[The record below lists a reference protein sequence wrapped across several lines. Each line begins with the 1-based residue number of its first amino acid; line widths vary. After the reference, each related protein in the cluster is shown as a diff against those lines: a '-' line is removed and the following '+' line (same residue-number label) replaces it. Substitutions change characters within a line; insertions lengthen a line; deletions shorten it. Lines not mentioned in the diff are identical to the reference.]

1 MKLRLVP
8 LGVCTQTLALLG
20 HLLNLAR
27 KGELRGLAVC
37 YWRQGVG
44 YEMAFS
50 GIFDAEPER
59 ALAGA
64 ELLRMQ
70 AARQLDLFT

>member
-1 MKLRLVP
+1 MPFGVCRESIALLRL
-8 LGVCTQTLALLG
+8 LLDLAC
-20 HLLNLAR
+20 

-37 YWRQGVG
+37 YWRRGGG
-44 YEMAFS
+44 YELALS

-64 ELLRMQ
+64 ELIKLQ
-70 AARQLDLFT
+70 AARQLDLFV

>member
-1 MKLRLVP
+1 MP
-8 LGVCTQTLALLG
+8 LGVCAQTLALLG
-20 HLLNLAR
+20 YLLNLAR

-37 YWRQGVG
+37 YWRQGLG

-50 GIFDAEPER
+50 GIFDAEPEK

-64 ELLRMQ
+64 ELLKLH
-70 AARQLDLFT
+70 ATRQLDLFA